1 MNAKKNRGL
10 LHKVDLNAHK
20 LHKQVQNKEMAKYNK
35 AINNIDL
42 DTDISIQYDVGET
55 QIKDLDPKELW
66 LEKVI
71 GESKNKESYNELCR
85 SRMTKLILI
94 NAFLSFLVILISI
107 IEYEKYYYPNFFSN
121 RKNIPGYSDMNYDQI
136 QTYLNDQYKGMNIRI
151 ICLILCILS
160 IFCTFILN
168 YIYYLKDY
176 ERKITISRKILIII
190 RIFYFFKL
198 FYSFLY

>member
-1 MNAKKNRGL
+1 MAAIYINAKKNRGL
-10 LHKVDLNAHK
+10 LHKVDLNSHK
-20 LHKQVQNKEMAKYNK
+20 LQKQVQNKEMAKYNK

-71 GESKNKESYNELCR
+71 GESKNSESYNELCR

-94 NAFLSFLVILISI
+94 NTFLSFLVILISI

-121 RKNIPGYSDMNYDQI
+121 RKNNPEIEGKSYDEVQN
-136 QTYLNDQYKGMNIRI
+136 YLNKSYKGMNIRLL
-151 ICLILCILS
+151 CLIICILS
-160 IFCTFILN
+160 IFCTLLTN
-168 YIYYLKDY
+168 YIYYLKEY
-176 ERKITISRKILIII
+176 ERKITISRK
-190 RIFYFFKL
+190 Y
-198 FYSFLY
+198 Y